1 MDIDGLGDSFDT
13 RDTDSEDEGI
23 MEGRKKKRQVVF
35 YYMHKYC
42 SRLIIKGGVGET
54 KGGNVRVTE
63 HSSTGDQSVQ
73 RKTEGDEWQTQS
85 TLLLSRQPES

>member
-23 MEGRKKKRQVVF
+23 QEGRKKKRQVVF

-42 SRLIIKGGVGET
+42 SRLIIINLKGGVGET
-54 KGGNVRVTE
+54 KGGNV
-63 HSSTGDQSVQ
+63 
-73 RKTEGDEWQTQS
+73 
-85 TLLLSRQPES
+85 